1 MDNPDIPTT
10 LGIHDTGRK
19 QKTNKNKEK
28 KNKQNNKQGTT
39 LVLAKAKQSCTQH
52 FTVRAPTT

>member
-28 KNKQNNKQGTT
+28 KTNKTTNKGRHWCSRR
-39 LVLAKAKQSCTQH
+39 LNSHVLNILQ
-52 FTVRAPTT
+52 

>member
-1 MDNPDIPTT
+1 MDNPDIPST

-28 KNKQNNKQGTT
+28 KPNKTTNKQIK
-39 LVLAKAKQSCTQH
+39 KAHK
-52 FTVRAPTT
+52 REN